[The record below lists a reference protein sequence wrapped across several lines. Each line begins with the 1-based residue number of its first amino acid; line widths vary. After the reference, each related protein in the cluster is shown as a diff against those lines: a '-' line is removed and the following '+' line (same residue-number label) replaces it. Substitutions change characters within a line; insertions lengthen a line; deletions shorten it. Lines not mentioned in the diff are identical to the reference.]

1 MSHEIRTPMNAVI
14 GATNLLMRDNPRP
27 DQLEDLKI
35 LKFSA
40 DNLLGIINDILD
52 LNKIEAGKLVIE
64 SIDFNLRNLAEG
76 VYTSM
81 VHKAKEKKIDFRFE
95 YDPLLPLFIL
105 SDPLRIAQIL
115 NNLVSNAIKFTEKGG
130 VLIEIHL
137 AGKHEH
143 LLDIEFRVS
152 DTGIGIPSEMFD
164 EIFAAF
170 TQASSDTTRKFGG
183 TGLGLAITSRLL
195 EMLGSTIR
203 LQSEPG
209 EGSTFSF
216 VLRVNESQRNL
227 AEHAERDI
235 SAGLSRK
242 FDGQHILLVEDNKI
256 NAIIARKF
264 MEEWNLRV
272 DVAFD
277 GLQAIEKLDQGNYHL
292 ILMDLQ
298 MPEMDGYKTT
308 SIIRGRGAEPFVSI
322 PVIALTASSK
332 SEVQEKIIQAGM
344 NDYVSKP
351 FDPEELYSKLLAYL

>member
-1 MSHEIRTPMNAVI
+1 
-14 GATNLLMRDNPRP
+14 
-27 DQLEDLKI
+27 
-35 LKFSA
+35 
-40 DNLLGIINDILD
+40 
-52 LNKIEAGKLVIE
+52 
-64 SIDFNLRNLAEG
+64 
-76 VYTSM
+76 
-81 VHKAKEKKIDFRFE
+81 
-95 YDPLLPLFIL
+95 
-105 SDPLRIAQIL
+105 
-115 NNLVSNAIKFTEKGG
+115 
-130 VLIEIHL
+130 
-137 AGKHEH
+137 
-143 LLDIEFRVS
+143 
-152 DTGIGIPSEMFD
+152 MFD